1 MVEKK
6 LFKTKLCQLYQKGRC
21 NRQYCNYAHGEAELR
36 RSFNGR
42 QDYRG
47 RDLRERL
54 DRRHSPLRRYS
65 LERDSRARHVSHGG
79 SPHSLGKRTDGR
91 ARKRQQV
98 DTRSDYSGGFKTSD
112 GTEDQIRDKRQTS
125 SDSKNLLDDQLRQM
139 KSDILK
145 LDCDKQQLEIF
156 LEKKVQEADS
166 LNLGIQELE
175 MQLSKEKE
183 ECKRITSK
191 MKKFIKAHGRHLRL
205 QEELKRSQAQL
216 KKLGEQLGSDA
227 AGPIA
232 NEDDININTMSD
244 DETADELLKDASPR
258 KKRTRVHLEPRDISN
273 EENPTRGDKLAKLS
287 RRHVHHLQSSYSKE
301 PEAYGDANNGHK
313 QSALVEKERN
323 TPDTALPDKFK
334 VSESGLPLPP
344 TGMAAHAVD
353 EDVEVVETEEKAHVV
368 AAASAGAGPEVA
380 PKIPRLPFLP
390 PPPPPPPPLI
400 PQNVYIQYKGDDENV
415 DIDGPDEEM
424 VEVDIV

>member
-6 LFKTKLCQLYQKGRC
+6 LFKTKLCLLYQKGRC
-21 NRQYCNYAHGEAELR
+21 NRQYCNYAHGSAELR

-65 LERDSRARHVSHGG
+65 PEGDTRARHVSHGD
-79 SPHSLGKRTDGR
+79 SPRSLGKRIDGKER
-91 ARKRQQV
+91 NRQQADV
-98 DTRSDYSGGFKTSD
+98 HSDYSGGFKMSD
-112 GTEDQIRDKRQTS
+112 GTEDQTRDKSQTS
-125 SDSKNLLDDQLRQM
+125 FDSRNLLDDKLRQM
-139 KSDILK
+139 QSDIIK
-145 LDCDKQQLEIF
+145 LDHDKQQLEIF
-156 LEKKVQEADS
+156 LEEKVQEADS

-191 MKKFIKAHGRHLRL
+191 MKKFIKAQGRHLRL

-227 AGPIA
+227 TGLRA

-244 DETADELLKDASPR
+244 YEIADEPLKDASPL

-273 EENPTRGDKLAKLS
+273 QENPTRGDKLAKLS
-287 RRHVHHLQSSYSKE
+287 RRHMHHLQSSYIKE
-301 PEAYGDANNGHK
+301 SEAYGDANNGHK
-313 QSALVEKERN
+313 QSAHGEEARKGVN
-323 TPDTALPDKFK
+323 TLDIALPDKSK
-334 VSESGLPLPP
+334 ASESGLPLPP

-353 EDVEVVETEEKAHVV
+353 EDAEVVEMEEKAHVV
-368 AAASAGAGPEVA
+368 AAASTGTGTEVA
-380 PKIPRLPFLP
+380 FKIPCLPFML
-390 PPPPPPPPLI
+390 PPPPPLI